1 MEFLVEFL
9 LYQPWWA
16 IYAVVFGVLIAC
28 GLGFPMPEDIIL
40 FTMGYF
46 AYNGLADL
54 KSGILVCMAGVLIGD
69 SIIYFL
75 GYRLGA
81 KLATRRPFSSLLTP
95 DRLEKTQKLF
105 HRWGNRVIL
114 AARFM
119 PGLRAPT
126 YFSAGTLKLPYRVF
140 IGYDFAASLVS
151 VPLLVYAMYRFGGQV
166 DLVIQKAHQVQG
178 GIAMLITAAIGF
190 FVAKHY
196 IKKWRAR
203 RGETNASPPTA

>member
-1 MEFLVEFL
+1 MDALIEFL

-16 IYAVVFGVLIAC
+16 IYVVVFGVLVAC
-28 GLGFPMPEDIIL
+28 GLGLPVPEDIIL

-54 KSGILVCMAGVLIGD
+54 GYGIAVCLAGVLVGD
-69 SIIYFL
+69 SIIYYL
-75 GYRLGA
+75 GYHVGR
-81 KLATRRPFSSLLTP
+81 KLTKREPFCHFLTEA
-95 DRLEKTQKLF
+95 RMARAQGMF

-140 IGYDFAASLVS
+140 IGYDALASMVS
-151 VPLLVYAMYRFGGQV
+151 VPALVYFMYRFGGQV
-166 DLVIQKAHQVQG
+166 DYVIRRAHQVQG
-178 GIAMLITAAIGF
+178 GIAALIAALVAV
-190 FVAKHY
+190 FVAKHFLF
-196 IKKWRAR
+196 KKKRRRA
-203 RGETNASPPTA
+203 

>member
-1 MEFLVEFL
+1 MEVLIEFL

-16 IYAVVFGVLIAC
+16 IYAVVFGVLVAC
-28 GLGFPMPEDIIL
+28 GIGFPVPEDIIL

-54 KSGILVCMAGVLIGD
+54 NYGIVVCIFGVLIGD

-75 GYRLGA
+75 GYYVGR
-81 KLATRRPFSSLLTP
+81 KLTQKQPFSRFLTEA
-95 DRLEKTQKLF
+95 RMSRAQGMF

-140 IGYDFAASLVS
+140 LGYDFLASLVS
-151 VPLLVYAMYRFGGQV
+151 VPALVYVMYRFGGHV
-166 DLVIQKAHQVQG
+166 DAVIKRAHQVQG
-178 GIAMLITAAIGF
+178 GIAALIALLVLG
-190 FVAKHY
+190 FVAKQFLL
-196 IKKWRAR
+196 KKKRA
-203 RGETNASPPTA
+203 